1 MRKVLLWVAAAVLA
15 GVGLLALRAE
25 LMTVERDSVPGS
37 RTSFVVA
44 ASTRE
49 DPQLLPEMTR
59 GIVSVC
65 RLLVNADLVQ
75 RSFRQT
81 GEREFAFVLAPG
93 LDEFDMRE
101 MRGCLQ
107 DARVQH
113 LLVEVL
119 EAQTAAGPSAAQGAS
134 GQGAS
139 GQGALGMS
147 SHSTM

>member
-1 MRKVLLWVAAAVLA
+1 MSKVLLWAVAAVVA
-15 GVGLLALRAE
+15 GAGLLALRAE
-25 LMTVERDSVPGS
+25 LMTVEHDAVAGS
-37 RTSFVVA
+37 RTAFVVE

-49 DPQLLPEMTR
+49 DPRLLPEMTS

-75 RSFRQT
+75 RSFQRT
-81 GEREFAFVLAPG
+81 GDSEFVFVLEPG

-113 LLVEVL
+113 LLVEVV
-119 EAQTAAGPSAAQGAS
+119 EAQTTGGRPAGQR
-134 GQGAS
+134 
-139 GQGALGMS
+139 ALGMS
-147 SHSTM
+147 THSTM